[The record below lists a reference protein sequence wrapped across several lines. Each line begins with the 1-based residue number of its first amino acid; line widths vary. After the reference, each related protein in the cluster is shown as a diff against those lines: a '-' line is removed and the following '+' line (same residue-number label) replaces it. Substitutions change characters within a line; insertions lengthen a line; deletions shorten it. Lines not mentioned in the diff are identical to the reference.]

1 MFSPLVDDRGNSVR
15 GVGICEEFSRRLGF
29 HLFRTQTKLT
39 SPIREISSAAERR
52 SVRIRSTGQT
62 AALEMNGHRIGVVE
76 TQVPWSFVACER
88 FMRAVDAVE
97 GAFLVVETSR
107 VGFVDATARIL
118 MQEFFLHSHAVG
130 RTVMFAGPLPPGLR
144 DTGAV
149 VHMSLDVALEW
160 CDDELL
166 ARLAAGETDLHHTTI
181 AQSDLAQGLD
191 RRDLAALEAV

>member
-1 MFSPLVDDRGNSVR
+1 
-15 GVGICEEFSRRLGF
+15 
-29 HLFRTQTKLT
+29 
-39 SPIREISSAAERR
+39 
-52 SVRIRSTGQT
+52 
-62 AALEMNGHRIGVVE
+62 
-76 TQVPWSFVACER
+76 
-88 FMRAVDAVE
+88 
-97 GAFLVVETSR
+97 
-107 VGFVDATARIL
+107 

-191 RRDLAALEAV
+191 RRDLDALEAV